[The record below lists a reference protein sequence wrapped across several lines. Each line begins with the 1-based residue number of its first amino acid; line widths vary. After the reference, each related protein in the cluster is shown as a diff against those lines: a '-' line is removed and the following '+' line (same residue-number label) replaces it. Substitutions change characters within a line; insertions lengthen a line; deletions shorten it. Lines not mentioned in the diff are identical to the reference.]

1 MGFLVLILYPAPP
14 PPLHTTLSH
23 SLFHIQLCHTPSTCV
38 LRGRCGTCVAGV
50 ALAWQ
55 AWHLL
60 TSTFVLHGR
69 CGTWRHLPAFG
80 VAGVALLAL
89 GWVWWRAWAPVS
101 RPGHRGTFWQA
112 CGTWWHRR
120 SICVAGVAL
129 GRIHLVF
136 AWQAWHSWHWAQHFH
151 TRHCHTQLLHMQPFH
166 TPLFHKKLF
175 HKTLVFHT
183 LDKKWIIEVI
193 RWELNPLT
201 CNWIRKRKTD
211 GRYVILASQNDFT
224 LWTGVFVGL
233 SPVEKPQAPCI
244 YGQCQKVEVLH
255 LFRCYTHTHPAGAGS
270 TLKGKRKRTSG
281 HKRRA
286 EGQEQCRG
294 EGNKRTSRTNLQG
307 ETDLTSTGHTPKPH
321 DTLQRGTGEKLG
333 TEWGTSWWR
342 KGKQQVIPKTGPLS
356 IKPHGHKRLFK
367 FNRIRCTKCLTSP
380 DNNQKKKNHT
390 WKAWTC
396 LRNPMCCM
404 LHPTLG
410 QHWKTVS
417 GCSARLQARGDAG
430 SKDS

>member
-1 MGFLVLILYPAPP
+1 MAGTSFWHPKII
-14 PPLHTTLSH
+14 SH
-23 SLFHIQLCHTPSTCV
+23 F
-38 LRGRCGTCVAGV
+38 
-50 ALAWQ
+50 
-55 AWHLL
+55 
-60 TSTFVLHGR
+60 
-69 CGTWRHLPAFG
+69 
-80 VAGVALLAL
+80 
-89 GWVWWRAWAPVS
+89 
-101 RPGHRGTFWQA
+101 
-112 CGTWWHRR
+112 
-120 SICVAGVAL
+120 
-129 GRIHLVF
+129 
-136 AWQAWHSWHWAQHFH
+136 
-151 TRHCHTQLLHMQPFH
+151 
-166 TPLFHKKLF
+166 
-175 HKTLVFHT
+175 
-183 LDKKWIIEVI
+183 
-193 RWELNPLT
+193 
-201 CNWIRKRKTD
+201 
-211 GRYVILASQNDFT
+211 
-224 LWTGVFVGL
+224 WTGVFVGL

-244 YGQCQKVEVLH
+244 YGRCQKVEGLH
-255 LFRCYTHTHPAGAGS
+255 LFRCYTHTHPPGRS
-270 TLKGKRKRTSG
+270 RVNPER
-281 HKRRA
+281 
-286 EGQEQCRG
+286 QE
-294 EGNKRTSRTNLQG
+294 EENKRTQTTGRRPRTVQGGKGTNGLPEPILHG

-380 DNNQKKKNHT
+380 DNHQKKKNHT